1 MTDNVLT
8 SLGLTAEQ
16 KTFRS
21 RIIGGS
27 DANTIMSGN
36 EERIHRLWQEKC
48 GDIEGDDLSDI
59 LQVQLGSFTE
69 AFNRS
74 WFSKITKRFVTN
86 AGDQMICLDHP
97 FMGCT
102 LDGLTDLGETV
113 WEAKHVSAFAK
124 EDEVLDKYRPQ
135 LTHNMIVCGLQKA
148 TLSVIFGNHK
158 YAFIDIELDQDYSDY
173 LIATERMFWECVQ
186 SKTSPV
192 LITQKYTGPVTRK
205 VDMTGNN
212 EWASSAAD
220 FIRLY
225 PFVKDLDTA
234 KEDLKSL
241 VPDDAMEA
249 FGHGITIKRSKT
261 GSLTI
266 KESK

>member
-1 MTDNVLT
+1 MTDNIL
-8 SLGLTAEQ
+8 SGLGLTADQ
-16 KTFRS
+16 KAFRK

-36 EERIHRLWQEKC
+36 DERIMRLWQEKR
-48 GDIEGDDLSDI
+48 GEIESEDLSDV

-69 AFNRS
+69 SFNRA
-74 WFSKITKRFVTN
+74 WFTKMTKRSVTN

-97 FMGCT
+97 IMGCT

-124 EDEVLDKYRPQ
+124 EEEVLDKYRPQ
-135 LTHNMIVCGLQKA
+135 ITHNMIVCGLKHA

-158 YAFIDIELDQDYSDY
+158 YVHIDVDLDEDYAGD
-173 LIATERMFWECVQ
+173 LIAAEANFYSCIQTGMV
-186 SKTSPV
+186 PV
-192 LITQKYTGPVTRK
+192 IIAGPYTGPVDK
-205 VDMTGNN
+205 IVDMNGNN
-212 EWASSAAD
+212 AWSSAAAD
-220 FIRLY
+220 FLANQSAAKL
-225 PFVKDLDTA
+225 FDAAKSGLKDL
-234 KEDLKSL
+234 
-241 VPDDAMEA
+241 VPVDAVEA
-249 FGHGITIKRSKT
+249 FGHGITAKRSKT